1 MIHLFKNII
10 VILNLLW
17 SNDMGDIYSS
27 MRQNRIEIEETKNA
41 HKELLKKI
49 DISND
54 KLDILINLL
63 NQLMSKENIVTI
75 IEKNDCNKQ
84 NIIKPKI
91 EQLDI
96 EDKEYIPNIT
106 VKGNVNSSKSEKSQK
121 SGASLNEALDKLNK
135 MGK

>member
-1 MIHLFKNII
+1 
-10 VILNLLW
+10 
-17 SNDMGDIYSS
+17 MGDIYSS